1 MAAIS
6 SCPSES
12 RLRRLLTASS
22 ADDQEAL
29 VHHLDHCEACRRT
42 LEKLTGA
49 TPALLN
55 AAGASRRHAYAE
67 EAPLRRVLD
76 ELASDAR
83 LMTRRRPDGAP
94 TAGEQ
99 TPRPAAPLE
108 ALGRLDGY
116 EVADVLGH
124 GGMGLVYRAFD
135 PALKRWVAI
144 KVLAPNLAGDPTAR
158 PRFAREAQAAAAVR
172 HEHVVTIHAVSD
184 IDGLPYIVMEY
195 LAGGSL
201 QDYLDLN
208 GPPSWRAPRGWPSR
222 SLPAWRPPTP
232 RA

>member
-22 ADDQEAL
+22 SDDQEAL
-29 VHHLDHCEACRRT
+29 VHHLDHCETCRHT

-55 AAGASRRHAYAE
+55 AAGASRQHAYAE
-67 EAPLRRVLD
+67 EAPLRRMLD
-76 ELASDAR
+76 DLASDAR
-83 LMTRRRPDGAP
+83 LMTRRRPDSPDGVGTNAA
-94 TAGEQ
+94 AGGRPGGPGPARRLRSGRRAGPRRHGPGVPGVR
-99 TPRPAAPLE
+99 PRPE
-108 ALGRLDGY
+108 ALGGDQGPGP
-116 EVADVLGH
+116 EP
-124 GGMGLVYRAFD
+124 GGDL
-135 PALKRWVAI
+135 
-144 KVLAPNLAGDPTAR
+144 TAR

-208 GPPSWRAPRGWPSR
+208 GPPNWRAPPGWPSR